1 MGHQCKVWAKLTMGA
16 LLAFAGLSC
25 KLGEDKSDEPKVV
38 ELPVPVVPT
47 TNQEA
52 PREPKRYGDQE
63 KSQVGTERIGT
74 QGAKVLLEASD
85 TGEQVAVLTQ
95 GTLVARKAAYGKYVL
110 VDYPSDTGGMKSGWV
125 AESELAT
132 AAAQPAPKKDD
143 DSAGKDQSAATGGA
157 AAKSGDDK
165 STDDKSA
172 GDKSADDK
180 SADDKSADDKKTSK
194 ESDTKKKPKTPI
206 TNLPKRAR

>member
-1 MGHQCKVWAKLTMGA
+1 MGHQCNVWPKLTMGV

-25 KLGEDKSDEPKVV
+25 KLGEDKSEEPKVV

-47 TNQEA
+47 TNQGA
-52 PREPKRYGDQE
+52 VREPKRYGDQE

-125 AESELAT
+125 AESDLAT

-143 DSAGKDQSAATGGA
+143 DSAKDQSAATGGA

-165 STDDKSA
+165 SAGDKSTDDKST
-172 GDKSADDK
+172 DDK
-180 SADDKSADDKKTSK
+180 STDDKSTDDKKTSK
-194 ESDTKKKPKTPI
+194 DSDAKKKPKTPI